1 MRQQI
6 CNVANIILRPFKITA
21 LKAKDLSELLLFKEN
36 LLALYNDRCGWDR
49 ENNETIACIIFSK
62 DRAMQL
68 HAFLASFYEKIT
80 PPITTHVLYHTSGQD
95 HQQSYDELQKLHRNF
110 PVKFHKQTNNK
121 SFRKNLISL
130 LTEFHESK
138 IIFFVDDIVV
148 TEKID
153 LNDLLQFDPDKFV
166 PSLRLGLNI
175 KKNYTANTQQPL
187 PDFKNGLNTD
197 SDKISWRWGE
207 GNLDWGY
214 PLSVDG
220 HIFLR
225 QEILTMLKLIRF
237 SAPNTL
243 EDALQSFKPLFTSRL
258 GIAYK
263 KSKIMNI
270 PCNKVQEENR
280 NSHGNIHQDLLLKK
294 WQDGFAIDLEN
305 VYGYINS
312 SPHEEIDIRFTK
324 RNSFA

>member
-1 MRQQI
+1 MRQQL
-6 CNVANIILRPFKITA
+6 CNAANVVLGPLKIIA

-36 LLALYNDRCGWDR
+36 LIALYNDRCGWNKDDND
-49 ENNETIACIIFSK
+49 EIACIIFSK

-80 PPITTHVLYHTSGQD
+80 PPLTTHVLYHTSSQD

-110 PVKFHKQTNNK
+110 PVQFHKQTNNK

-130 LTEFHESK
+130 LTEFQESK

-153 LNDLLQFDPDKFV
+153 LNDLLRFAPDKFV

-175 KKNYTANTQQPL
+175 KKNYTANTLQPL
-187 PDFKNGLNTD
+187 PDFQDGLTSD
-197 SDKISWRWGE
+197 SDKIIWHWRE
-207 GNLDWGY
+207 GSLDWGY

-225 QEILTMLKLIRF
+225 KEILAMLKLLRF

-243 EDALQSFKPLFTSRL
+243 EDALQSFNPLFTNRL
-258 GIAYK
+258 GVAYT

-270 PCNKVQEENR
+270 PWNKVQEENK
-280 NSHGNIHQDLLLKK
+280 NFHGNIHQDSLLQK
-294 WQDGFAIDLEN
+294 WQEGFAIDLAN

-324 RNSFA
+324 RNNFV